1 MKSFFLPRIPSI
13 LWFVLCSSPRPMSV
27 VPPLKTLDMLD
38 TLGALFLSQM
48 ESSNKVMKKNRNYD
62 SIDLFT
68 FQWYKYSKRFQK
80 NVQENYKTYLY
91 QFFSNFPTE
100 DSWVVF
106 FIFFNFLFHF
116 WCSNSRFGST
126 YYSWSNRT
134 SFLLKKN
141 SDLKRTW
148 IHLLFIQKWF
158 SNSLSINSLPDSDSI
173 SLKHNH
179 GWLEADVKW
188 HMVWHQPLPFQWS

>member
-1 MKSFFLPRIPSI
+1 M

-134 SFLLKKN
+134 SFLLKN
-141 SDLKRTW
+141 E
-148 IHLLFIQKWF
+148 
-158 SNSLSINSLPDSDSI
+158 
-173 SLKHNH
+173 
-179 GWLEADVKW
+179 WLEKNLNSPTFYVK
-188 HMVWHQPLPFQWS
+188 MLIINRVRI